1 MKKIKSYVVVISLLF
16 AAQAGLA
23 QSYEPSIEY
32 MSLLNMRF
40 DAQNGFFMLQT
51 LQTVFLPEGNPSVD
65 FAIIDL
71 EGKVMASVPLLIER
85 WGSYPVF
92 DALRPKGHPGIM
104 SLENPGR
111 YVMLALVNGNPITT
125 LPFTLNVE
133 SSGDPFN
140 PKKTFTRDGPWQSL
154 AFFPFRLKNRIRH

>member
-1 MKKIKSYVVVISLLF
+1 
-16 AAQAGLA
+16 
-23 QSYEPSIEY
+23 
-32 MSLLNMRF
+32 
-40 DAQNGFFMLQT
+40 
-51 LQTVFLPEGNPSVD
+51 
-65 FAIIDL
+65 
-71 EGKVMASVPLLIER
+71 MASVPLLIER

-125 LPFTLNVE
+125 LPFTFNVE

-154 AFFPFRLKNRIRH
+154 AFFSVPLEKPDTPLKFNWWSCRRENPRRDETAKVNRSPDGR